1 MFAAPPMVNL
11 LVLRSPDIHRAA
23 RFYRALGLL
32 FTAERHDT
40 GPEHYSSS
48 VNGCVFELYPL
59 AAGREPTTATRIG
72 FSVDS
77 VDELVPLVQAVGAE
91 VVSAPHDSE
100 WGRRAVVRDLDGH
113 TVELVTPHGRD
124 AEPGAAADGGGT
136 TAFPDV

>member
-1 MFAAPPMVNL
+1 MFVAPPMANL

-32 FTAERHDT
+32 FTTERHGT
-40 GPEHYSSS
+40 GPEHYSSN
-48 VNGCVFELYPL
+48 VNGFVFELYPL
-59 AAGREPTTATRIG
+59 AADREPTTGTRVG

-77 VDELVPLVQAVGAE
+77 VDELVLLVQAAGAE
-91 VVSAPHDSE
+91 VVSAPRDSE

-124 AEPGAAADGGGT
+124 AAPGT
-136 TAFPDV
+136 T